1 MNINESVVTKTS
13 EYFKGRGIIL
23 PKISELVNPQTIDQD
38 IINKL
43 KSIDK
48 NEANPLNLFR
58 VNCFIIEIIQ
68 VF

>member
-48 NEANPLNLFR
+48 NEPNYQQT
-58 VNCFIIEIIQ
+58 VNKKRGTYT
-68 VF
+68 V